1 MNVTYKCN
9 KGNAFIC
16 ADGVQKMMASY
27 EDVEELLIC
36 ENLIELLK
44 YFHHRDKKELIRL
57 NSKKD
62 TLDKAAVAT
71 GAYAVTSS
79 IVVPLLS
86 SCDVVSSGF
95 AAGFSLGVLST
106 GAAVCV
112 LNKYVLPHN
121 KVRRGIRACLRYQE
135 YKIDELNDRIDEIR
149 KNSSVI
155 EGDVSET
162 LIDDREDK
170 KRIQDVLNFVYY
182 MGGNKEKVYEMY
194 LDITLQKF
202 LREKMKITD
211 LKTINEIEKY
221 VYFVFIDRIQKDK
234 TYTLK

>member
-9 KGNAFIC
+9 KGNAFIS

-36 ENLIELLK
+36 ENLIELLE
-44 YFHHRDKKELIRL
+44 YFHHRDKKDLIRL

-62 TLDKAAVAT
+62 TLDKASIAT

-79 IVVPLLS
+79 LIAPLLS
-86 SCDVVSSGF
+86 SCEMISPSVAS
-95 AAGFSLGVLST
+95 GFSLGVLST
-106 GAAVCV
+106 GAVVCL

-121 KVRRGIRACLRYQE
+121 KARRGIRACLYYQE
-135 YKIDELNDRIDEIR
+135 YKIDELSSRIDEIR
-149 KNSSVI
+149 KKSLVNK
-155 EGDVSET
+155 EDVEET

-170 KRIQDVLNFVYY
+170 KRIQDILNFVFY
-182 MGGNKEKVYEMY
+182 MGGNMEKVYEMY
-194 LDITLQKF
+194 SDITLQRF
-202 LREKMKITD
+202 VREKMGIKD

-221 VYFVFIDRIQKDK
+221 VYYIFEDRIKKDK
-234 TYTLK
+234 AYTLK